1 MEVPPNNLFLIVAG
15 LAVAALALLAW
26 RITGH
31 GGDRKIRVVGVGG
44 GGANTV
50 EAMIRARLKGI
61 EYVVVNTDARAL
73 QRSSARTKIA
83 IGRHITSGLGTG
95 GAAGAGEV
103 AARDATDQ
111 IGRALAGSDF
121 VVITTGLGGGTGSG
135 AAPVI
140 AEIARQKGALT
151 MAVVTT
157 PFAFEGVRRRQLAER
172 AEATLAGKV
181 DAVATV
187 PNDRVREQMPANATI
202 EDAFRTID
210 ETLCR
215 TMGEVVNLV
224 AVQGRLNLDFADVR
238 AALQGGGAAAVGTG
252 RAAGENRAIDAARSA
267 IATAF
272 PGGLKA
278 GPSAGPSSVLVN
290 LSGSNKLRLA
300 EVDTV
305 TDTVVAAAGRDA
317 NIVFG
322 MSLRP
327 RLRDEVQ
334 VTIIATGLQK
344 ATAPA
349 TSAAR
354 ATSAATPTSADDS
367 AATTDEAA
375 PAWRPVWLRRATPAA
390 PQPAATKQRSR
401 RKGLTGAAVDSKA
414 TSNTPGADST

>member
-1 MEVPPNNLFLIVAG
+1 MDVQPNALFLLVDG
-15 LAVAALALLAW
+15 LAVVALVALVW
-26 RITGH
+26 RIAGRR
-31 GGDRKIRVVGVGG
+31 DRKVRVVGVGG

-50 EAMIRARLKGI
+50 EAMIRARLKGV

-73 QRSSARTKIA
+73 QHSSARTKLA
-83 IGRHITSGLGTG
+83 IGRHITNGLGTG
-95 GAAGAGEV
+95 GDAGTGEV

-111 IGRALAGSDF
+111 IGRAFAGCDF
-121 VVITTGLGGGTGSG
+121 VVITAGLGGGTGSG
-135 AAPVI
+135 ALPVV

-157 PFAFEGVRRRQLAER
+157 PFAFEGTRRRQLAQD
-172 AEATLAGKV
+172 AEKALAGKV

-187 PNDRVREQMPANATI
+187 PNDRVREQMPATATI

-215 TMGEVVNLV
+215 TVGEILNLV

-252 RAAGENRAIDAARSA
+252 RATGENRAVDAARAA
-267 IATAF
+267 ISTAL
-272 PGGLKA
+272 PGGSK
-278 GPSAGPSSVLVN
+278 AGPSSVLVN
-290 LSGSNKLRLA
+290 VAGSNKLRLA
-300 EVDTV
+300 EVDAVTETV
-305 TDTVVAAAGRDA
+305 LAAAGRNA

-344 ATAPA
+344 AAA
-349 TSAAR
+349 TSTDAV
-354 ATSAATPTSADDS
+354 AATAD
-367 AATTDEAA
+367 EGA
-375 PAWRPVWLRRATPAA
+375 PAWRPVWLRRADARSQGSA
-390 PQPAATKQRSR
+390 PKQRTR
-401 RKGLTGAAVDSKA
+401 RKGLTPAGAKTEAPSA
-414 TSNTPGADST
+414 PGADST

>member
-1 MEVPPNNLFLIVAG
+1 
-15 LAVAALALLAW
+15 
-26 RITGH
+26 
-31 GGDRKIRVVGVGG
+31 
-44 GGANTV
+44 
-50 EAMIRARLKGI
+50 
-61 EYVVVNTDARAL
+61 
-73 QRSSARTKIA
+73 
-83 IGRHITSGLGTG
+83 
-95 GAAGAGEV
+95 
-103 AARDATDQ
+103 
-111 IGRALAGSDF
+111 

-172 AEATLAGKV
+172 AETTLSGKV

-215 TMGEVVNLV
+215 TVGEVVNLV
-224 AVQGRLNLDFADVR
+224 AAQGRLNLDFADVR

-252 RAAGENRAIDAARSA
+252 RAAGENRAVDAARGA
-267 IATAF
+267 MATAL
-272 PGGLKA
+272 PA
-278 GPSAGPSSVLVN
+278 GSTVGSSSVLVN

-300 EVDTV
+300 EVDAV
-305 TDTVVAAAGRDA
+305 TDTVLAATGKDA

-327 RLRDEVQ
+327 QLRDEVQ
-334 VTIIATGLQK
+334 VTIIATGLRK
-344 ATAPA
+344 ATA
-349 TSAAR
+349 TSAAA
-354 ATSAATPTSADDS
+354 ATSAATAASADEP
-367 AATTDEAA
+367 AAPADEATA
-375 PAWRPVWLRRATPAA
+375 AWRPVWLRRATPAA

-401 RKGLTGAAVDSKA
+401 RKGLTGTGADSKA
-414 TSNTPGADST
+414 TSSTPGADST

>member
-1 MEVPPNNLFLIVAG
+1 
-15 LAVAALALLAW
+15 
-26 RITGH
+26 
-31 GGDRKIRVVGVGG
+31 
-44 GGANTV
+44 
-50 EAMIRARLKGI
+50 MIRARLKGI
-61 EYVVVNTDARAL
+61 DYVVVNTDARAL

-95 GAAGAGEV
+95 GDAGAGEV

-267 IATAF
+267 MATAF

-290 LSGSNKLRLA
+290 LSGSDKLRLA

-305 TDTVVAAAGRDA
+305 TDTVLAAAGRDA
-317 NIVFG
+317 NILFG

-334 VTIIATGLQK
+334 VTIIATRLQK

-354 ATSAATPTSADDS
+354 ATSAATPTSADES

-390 PQPAATKQRSR
+390 PQPAPTRQRSR

>member
-1 MEVPPNNLFLIVAG
+1 MEVPPNDLFLLVAA
-15 LAVAALALLAW
+15 LAVGALALLAW
-26 RITGH
+26 RMAGH
-31 GGDRKIRVVGVGG
+31 SGDRKIRVVGVGG

-83 IGRHITSGLGTG
+83 VGRQITNGLGTG
-95 GAAGAGEV
+95 GDAGAGEV

-111 IGRALAGSDF
+111 IGRALAGADF

-172 AEATLAGKV
+172 AETTLAAKV

-215 TMGEVVNLV
+215 TVGEIVNLV

-252 RAAGENRAIDAARSA
+252 RAAGENRAVDAARGA
-267 IATAF
+267 MATAL
-272 PGGLKA
+272 PGGSKV
-278 GPSAGPSSVLVN
+278 GPSSVLVN

-300 EVDTV
+300 EVDAV
-305 TDTVVAAAGRDA
+305 TDTVLAATGKDA

-334 VTIIATGLQK
+334 VTIIATGLGK
-344 ATAPA
+344 ATAI
-349 TSAAR
+349 SAAA
-354 ATSAATPTSADDS
+354 ATSAATAKSADEP
-367 AATTDEAA
+367 AASTDEAA

-390 PQPAATKQRSR
+390 TQPAPTKQRSR
-401 RKGLTGAAVDSKA
+401 RKGLTGAVVDSKA
-414 TSNTPGADST
+414 TSSTPGADST